1 VRFDDELPLQK
12 RTVFTGPVGALRDGR
27 PPRNEAGPRL
37 PRKVLKRRDGVRL
50 WVDAEPVDLSANLL
64 LMQRTA
70 PAGYDDDFALWAE
83 AQAVALREQ
92 RWDDLDVAHIAEEMD
107 GLARSD
113 RREIR
118 SRLIQIAVHLLKQQ
132 YQPERASS
140 SWRTTI
146 LVQVTDIDGV
156 LEDSPSLRREI
167 PGFVAYAYPRARRIA
182 SSETGLPIETFP
194 EAPTPEFERALAAA
208 LAGDDL
214 EF

>member
-1 VRFDDELPLQK
+1 MSSPPARPREHHQLRCRWNATTGRAPEKAPL
-12 RTVFTGPVGALRDGR
+12 A
-27 PPRNEAGPRL
+27 
-37 PRKVLKRRDGVRL
+37 
-50 WVDAEPVDLSANLL
+50 ANHLL
-64 LMQRTA
+64 VQRIA
-70 PAGYDDDFALWAE
+70 PAGYDDDFVLWAE
-83 AQAVALREQ
+83 EQAVALREN

-107 GLARSD
+107 GLAGSD

-118 SRLIQIAVHLLKQQ
+118 SRLVQIAAQLLKAQ

-182 SSETGLPIETFP
+182 NSETGLLIGTFP
-194 EAPTPEFERALAAA
+194 ERPTPEFERALAAA
-208 LAGDDL
+208 LAGED
-214 EF
+214 FTF